1 MSTDDTTTETDAPTD
16 GQTRTADA
24 ERAGTAATTETG
36 TEAEVGTETEI
47 ETETETTERSESIC
61 GGADAAEVGPKDPGD
76 TEDTATADT
85 AEQTTADA
93 GSTTSSCGGATE
105 PESSACGASGS
116 ADASASSSSCGA
128 STDDDTVE
136 QEVGATVDDFEGDA
150 GSLTAVGL
158 GPGQPEG
165 MTERATRALAD
176 AEHIVGYTTY
186 VELLPDEITDD
197 AEEIYDTPMCGEV
210 SRTEEAID
218 RALAGNDVAIV
229 GSGDPNVYALA
240 GLALEITESKGATA
254 SMLDFEVVPGV
265 PAAQSCGARLGAP
278 LVNDSVSVS
287 LSDHLTPMEEIES
300 RLHAVAG
307 EGFTISIYNPW
318 SRKRRENF
326 QRACEILR
334 EHRADDT
341 PVGIVHGAGRED
353 EAVEITT
360 LGELPSYGETELVDM
375 TTTLVIGNEE
385 TYVWDGRMVTP
396 RGYETKYDY

>member
-1 MSTDDTTTETDAPTD
+1 MNDDTTCGGSTD
-16 GQTRTADA
+16 GTKST
-24 ERAGTAATTETG
+24 
-36 TEAEVGTETEI
+36 
-47 ETETETTERSESIC
+47 ETETESSGC
-61 GGADAAEVGPKDPGD
+61 GAKTDGGTAAGAAE
-76 TEDTATADT
+76 ADT
-85 AEQTTADA
+85 GSA
-93 GSTTSSCGGATE
+93 G
-105 PESSACGASGS
+105 SSACGASSSSTSEGDS
-116 ADASASSSSCGA
+116 ASACGGA
-128 STDDDTVE
+128 SSDTKEKVE
-136 QEVGATVDDFEGDA
+136 ASVDDFEADPGR
-150 GSLTAVGL
+150 LVAVGL
-158 GPGQPEG
+158 GPGHADG
-165 MTERATRALAD
+165 MTARAKSTLAD

-186 VELLPDEITDD
+186 IDLIPDEITEQAD
-197 AEEIYDTPMCGEV
+197 ELYDTPMCGEV

-240 GLALEITESKGATA
+240 GLALEILESKGATA
-254 SMLDFEVVPGV
+254 SMVEFEVVPGV

-318 SRKRRENF
+318 SRKRRENWET
-326 QRACEILR
+326 ACEILR

-353 EAVEITT
+353 EAVELTT
-360 LGELPSYGETELVDM
+360 LGELESYGETELVDM
-375 TTTLVIGNEE
+375 TTTVVVGNEE
-385 TYVWDGRMVTP
+385 TYVWDDRMVTP